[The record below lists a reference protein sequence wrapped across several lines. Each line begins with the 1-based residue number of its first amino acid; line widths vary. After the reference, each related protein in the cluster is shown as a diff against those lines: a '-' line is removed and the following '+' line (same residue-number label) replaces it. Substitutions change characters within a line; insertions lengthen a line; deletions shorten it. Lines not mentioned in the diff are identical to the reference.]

1 MKEFELKFLNI
12 NVEEIKNKL
21 EKIGAELKY
30 DSILESISFS
40 GNGFHRYN
48 SNMKFLRLRKINDDV
63 ILTFKGPI
71 SDLGIREEIE
81 INVNDFE
88 GTILIIEKLG
98 LKKEDIFRKRRLH
111 YVLSDVCF
119 ELDTLDNVPTYL
131 EIETKDKKSMIE
143 ICDKLN
149 LDISK
154 GKKGTI
160 VEILPELFGDK

>member
-1 MKEFELKFLNI
+1 MKNQYLAKTFSNNSIIEF
-12 NVEEIKNKL
+12 
-21 EKIGAELKY
+21 
-30 DSILESISFS
+30 ILISFDYNFDTPSFMNSNYGSIS
-40 GNGFHRYN
+40 N
-48 SNMKFLRLRKINDDV
+48 SNMKFLRLRKINGDV